1 MSGTDP
7 KNGQMSEDE
16 LAAAWAA
23 AAEQPATADKA
34 AEAAPAAA
42 TAAAEAPAP
51 ATGGDA
57 LAAEWAKSAGRALD
71 QRDIDN
77 LFGGP
82 TPAKNKDQIRSGFE
96 ALVGGAV
103 VGMERMPM
111 LNIVVD
117 RLSRLMTTS
126 IRKFTADNADVSIE
140 RTRPVRLRDF
150 LDSIALPAMI
160 AVIRA
165 EQWDSY
171 CLAALDSR
179 LIGSIVD
186 VLLGGRKNQL
196 QPIEGRPYT
205 PIERTFVERLVG
217 DVITKD
223 LKRSFESICE
233 VDFTLERFEGTPSY
247 AAITKLTAAA
257 VTFRAEVMMEGR
269 GGHIDF
275 LIPYA
280 ALEPVR
286 DVLSQEFVGKKQGG
300 DTIWR
305 SHLLTEVPRAEVRLR
320 AVIERRQVPA
330 QELAR
335 WQVGSMLVLD
345 RRHDDPIDV
354 FCGDLLVFRARIA
367 EQDGRVALHVEERH
381 IAEDWPH

>member
-7 KNGQMSEDE
+7 KNGQMNDDE
-16 LAAAWAA
+16 VAAAWAA
-23 AAEQPATADKA
+23 AAQS
-34 AEAAPAAA
+34 AEAASS
-42 TAAAEAPAP
+42 TASTEA
-51 ATGGDA
+51 GGEDA
-57 LAAEWAKSAGRALD
+57 LAEEWAKSAGRELD
-71 QRDIDN
+71 QTDIDN
-77 LFGGP
+77 LFGGSQLP
-82 TPAKNKDQIRSGFE
+82 KKKEQIRSGFE

-103 VGMERMPM
+103 VGIERMPM

-117 RLSRLMTTS
+117 RLARLMTTS

-140 RTRPVRLRDF
+140 RIRAVRLRDF

-160 AVIRA
+160 GVIRA

-223 LKRSFESICE
+223 LKRSFEAIGE

-247 AAITKLTAAA
+247 AAITKLSAAA

-305 SHLLTEVPRAEVRLR
+305 THLLSEVPRAEVRLR
-320 AVIERRQVPA
+320 AVIESRQVSA
-330 QELAR
+330 VEIAR
-335 WQVGSMLVLD
+335 WQPGSMLVLD
-345 RRHDDPIDV
+345 RRHDEPIEV
-354 FCGDLLVFRARIA
+354 FCGDLLVLTARIA